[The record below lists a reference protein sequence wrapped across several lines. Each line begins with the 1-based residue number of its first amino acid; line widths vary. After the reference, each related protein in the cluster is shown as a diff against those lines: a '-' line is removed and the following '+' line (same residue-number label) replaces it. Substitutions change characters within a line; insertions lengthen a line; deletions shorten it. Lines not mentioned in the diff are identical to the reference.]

1 LPDIKYL
8 RTKNSDL
15 GLFWRPFGI
24 ENVGIF
30 YVHYTYLMAIGY
42 FLGHYILV
50 LVCCKLKNLASSAE
64 IILVHSM
71 IKFRSLLAYTATAP
85 LNQKLLDAAHLDKIS
100 GSRV

>member
-1 LPDIKYL
+1 
-8 RTKNSDL
+8 
-15 GLFWRPFGI
+15 
-24 ENVGIF
+24 
-30 YVHYTYLMAIGY
+30 MAIGY

-100 GSRV
+100 GSRVWKDGDKKFLSLVTKPDASF